1 MTVER
6 RLATLAATVSL
17 IVASACGSGDEPEIT
32 PSPEATGSSSAT
44 TAPTQAPVDGVRV
57 EISITESGT
66 TPAGDRV
73 DVGVG
78 EPVTLVVTSQI
89 VDEVHVHSD
98 PEVSIDVEPGQ
109 TIERTFTIDRP
120 GQVAVESHET
130 GATILQLVVQP

>member
-17 IVASACGSGDEPEIT
+17 IVASACGSGDEPEST